1 MNKNLKLALIMVI
14 VFSPIILFLLPIG
27 IFTLLAIPVILLV
40 AVAIL
45 LFTEVM
51 FRILKNRGAFREE
64 TEDLHMKRKLVW
76 FWVNTVTAVSAMYFD
91 LDLLAWS
98 SFFTIPYLSRNV
110 YQCWHDFRMKE
121 AGFRELWKEYRK
133 AYNANTGSFAAA
145 MFLKLYLGAGFLV
158 KELNNPA
165 NSLIHQH
172 ISDPGKSIFI
182 LGGILIGL
190 AIMRSFYKDVKD
202 FSVEVIPGD
211 EDEEAAPSES

>member
-133 AYNANTGSFAAA
+133 AYNANTGSFCRSYVSEIV
-145 MFLKLYLGAGFLV
+145 FRCGFPGEGTEQSCKLTDSPAHLRSR
-158 KELNNPA
+158 KEYFYPWRDPYWVSNYA
-165 NSLIHQH
+165 LI
-172 ISDPGKSIFI
+172 
-182 LGGILIGL
+182 L
-190 AIMRSFYKDVKD
+190 
-202 FSVEVIPGD
+202 
-211 EDEEAAPSES
+211 